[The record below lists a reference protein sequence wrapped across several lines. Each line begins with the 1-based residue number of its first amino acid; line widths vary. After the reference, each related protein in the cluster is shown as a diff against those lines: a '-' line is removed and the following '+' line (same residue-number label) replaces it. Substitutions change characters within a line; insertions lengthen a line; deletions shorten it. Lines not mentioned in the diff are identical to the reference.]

1 MRLRILLPKVNPEAI
16 TVPTHCAYA
25 GCGGRKFHVHQEVRK
40 ALRDTVYQEVQV
52 PRYQCLRGT
61 RTFRVYPE
69 GTTRAQTSQRVKG
82 LAVMLY
88 LLGLSYGA
96 VSLALDGLGISQCK
110 SRVYDAVQEAAKR
123 VPGLKRDQVF
133 AGVRTPALGADL
145 TSVTRPRGVLIVGH
159 HGRSD
164 QWAGP
169 DH

>member
-25 GCGGRKFHVHQEVRK
+25 GCGGRKFYVRQEVRK

-52 PRYQCLRGT
+52 PRYQCLRCK

-96 VSLALDGLGISQCK
+96 VSLVVHPLNM
-110 SRVYDAVQEAAKR
+110 VYCRKE
-123 VPGLKRDQVF
+123 
-133 AGVRTPALGADL
+133 
-145 TSVTRPRGVLIVGH
+145 
-159 HGRSD
+159 
-164 QWAGP
+164 
-169 DH
+169 